1 MPVNKNE
8 VLEELLKLDNIVTD
22 YWELQKEA
30 ALSLFHNLLDQKS
43 TEDIKEI
50 IDISQLSNIGE
61 IAKDALFIA
70 GTRIMEDDDYEL

>member
-1 MPVNKNE
+1 M
-8 VLEELLKLDNIVTD
+8 LEELLKLDNIVTD